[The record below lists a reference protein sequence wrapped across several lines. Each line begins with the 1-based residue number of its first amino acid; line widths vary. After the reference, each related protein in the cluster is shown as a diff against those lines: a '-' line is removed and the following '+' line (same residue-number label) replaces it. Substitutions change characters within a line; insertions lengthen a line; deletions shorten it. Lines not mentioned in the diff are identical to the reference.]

1 MRATRNLASVVL
13 VLGFAGALARSAHA
27 DFPAGPHCGDVKTA
41 GLPEQ
46 DDSLVQDGIRSSC
59 QAAKSCPGGAGPDV
73 GYVQNSFLFDTGSD
87 ACVTVTL
94 VSQCSGSLSSRV
106 VGATYLGSHDP
117 QNICATYLGDPGQAV
132 GCGASASWDTN
143 VPDGETLVVVVNEV
157 ATAACGLFCFTLSVQ
172 TDPVYVDGFDDT
184 GVCPW
189 SAVVATASP

>member
-13 VLGFAGALARSAHA
+13 VLGFAGALARIAHA
-27 DFPAGPHCGDVKTA
+27 DFPTGQFCGDVKTP

-59 QAAKSCPGGAGPDV
+59 QATKSCPGGAGTAVAYIVLP
-73 GYVQNSFLFDTGSD
+73 FLNDTGSD

-94 VSQCSGSLSSRV
+94 TSQCSGSLSSRV
-106 VGATYLGSHDP
+106 VGATHLGGLDP
-117 QNICATYLGDPGQAV
+117 QNICGNYLGDPGQSV

-157 ATAACGLFCFTLSVQ
+157 ATSACGLFCFTLTAQ
-172 TDPVYVDGFDDT
+172 TGLFFSDGFDD
-184 GVCPW
+184 GLSCAW
-189 SAVVATASP
+189 SSVVPTASL